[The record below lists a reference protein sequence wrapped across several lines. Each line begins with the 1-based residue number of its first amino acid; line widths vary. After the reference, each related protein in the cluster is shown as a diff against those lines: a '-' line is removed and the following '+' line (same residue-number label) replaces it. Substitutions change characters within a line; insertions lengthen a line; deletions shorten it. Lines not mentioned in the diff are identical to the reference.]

1 MVEVKYKSLFKIP
14 MFFYSI
20 IPLFVFAGVP
30 FWGILKAFFD
40 MYNVGMNIESVK
52 FFFLCVLMLVIFGV
66 VTFSFI
72 PNFKLVFDDS
82 GITMKR
88 KVELFSITLFDNVLQ
103 FRWNEITELDVV
115 PVRGLTFYK
124 SVNGSLRMASLN
136 CFLTNKKEAFEFAV
150 TKLPSYKISKE
161 ARLKLKKKYGII
173 VE

>member
-1 MVEVKYKSLFKIP
+1 MIEVKYKSLFRIP
-14 MFFYSI
+14 MLFFTI
-20 IPLFVFAGVP
+20 IPFFVFAGVP
-30 FWGILKAFFD
+30 FCGILKAFFD
-40 MYNVGMNIESVK
+40 IYNVGMNVESVK

-72 PNFKLVFDDS
+72 PNFKLVFDDT

-88 KVELFSITLFDNVLQ
+88 KVKLFSITLFDNVLH
-103 FRWNEITELDVV
+103 FRWNEIIELDVV

-136 CFLTNKKEAFEFAV
+136 CFLTNKKEALEFAI
-150 TKLPSYKISKE
+150 TKLPPEKITAA
-161 ARLKLKKKYGII
+161 ARIKLKKKYGIV

>member
-1 MVEVKYKSLFKIP
+1 MIEVKYKSLFRIP
-14 MFFYSI
+14 MLFFTI
-20 IPLFVFAGVP
+20 IPFFVFAGVP
-30 FWGILKAFFD
+30 FCGILKAFFD
-40 MYNVGMNIESVK
+40 IYNVGMNIESVK
-52 FFFLCVLMLVIFGV
+52 FFFLCVLVLVIFGIV
-66 VTFSFI
+66 VFSFI
-72 PNFKLVFDDS
+72 PNFKLIFDDT

-88 KVELFSITLFDNVLQ
+88 KVKLFSITLFDNVLH
-103 FRWNEITELDVV
+103 FRWNEISELDVA

-124 SVNGSLRMASLN
+124 FANVSLRFFSLN